1 MKKLFNYVTLSFLS
15 LFIIFFLSTS
25 LNIIGTQQK
34 PEDALKFSSFQA
46 LFERIQDAKPNKSIN
61 QDDFETLREFV
72 LLKSRN
78 KDVPS
83 RLRED
88 WEVILNETNSDD
100 IIKNIKD

>member
-1 MKKLFNYVTLSFLS
+1 M
-15 LFIIFFLSTS
+15 
-25 LNIIGTQQK
+25 NIIGTQQK

-78 KDVPS
+78 KDVPA

-88 WEVILNETNSDD
+88 WEAILNEINSDD
-100 IIKNIKD
+100 IIKT

>member
-1 MKKLFNYVTLSFLS
+1 MKKLFNYVTLSILS

-83 RLRED
+83 RLKKIGN
-88 WEVILNETNSDD
+88 ILNETNSDD
-100 IIKNIKD
+100 II

>member
-1 MKKLFNYVTLSFLS
+1 M
-15 LFIIFFLSTS
+15 
-25 LNIIGTQQK
+25 NIIGTQQK

-78 KDVPS
+78 KA
-83 RLRED
+83 RIKLKEKK
-88 WEVILNETNSDD
+88 
-100 IIKNIKD
+100 IISKSMEIQKLV